1 MPWDK
6 FSAAGNQHRVT
17 SVNKIGLALTS
28 KGSESKVIEYRRN
41 LSVVDKVFFLYK
53 NAEHVISWDGV
64 RAPELKKPPPEVA
77 LKDSN
82 LFGDCHHLR
91 QTVPSISK

>member
-6 FSAAGNQHRVT
+6 FSAAGNRHRAT

-41 LSVVDKVFFLYK
+41 LSVVDKVFFFFIRMLSMSSLGMESVLP
-53 NAEHVISWDGV
+53 N
-64 RAPELKKPPPEVA
+64 
-77 LKDSN
+77 
-82 LFGDCHHLR
+82 
-91 QTVPSISK
+91 